1 MEQNQRGTGTNWS
14 RKGLD
19 RILDVPKCSVK
30 FLDVPV
36 HFIANLHIDGME

>member
-36 HFIANLHIDGME
+36 HFIANSYFEAK

>member
-19 RILDVPKCSVK
+19 RILDVAKCSVE

-36 HFIANLHIDGME
+36 HFIAKSYFEAK